1 MHVQEAADPERR
13 TDAVAAAAALAEPPD
28 EEVSTGF
35 ITKITRFPG
44 HR

>member
-1 MHVQEAADPERR
+1 MHVPEAADPEVRA
-13 TDAVAAAAALAEPPD
+13 DAMAAAAALAEPPD

-35 ITKITRFPG
+35 ITKITRLPG